1 MPATQT
7 PATVLAA
14 IDAEIALLVASRAT
28 ASCDGELDMIN
39 DAIDA
44 ARSARRAIFRTRR

>member
-1 MPATQT
+1 MPAANT
-7 PATVLAA
+7 PAQIAA
-14 IDAEIALLVASRAT
+14 LDAEIALLKFARAT